1 MTDPYTA
8 RLFQIESGG
17 NPNATTGSNRGL
29 GQFGPAEE
37 AQFGLNDQ
45 NRTDPAA
52 QAAAVQR
59 EAVLHSGVLSKALG
73 RDPTP
78 GEMYLTHQQG
88 IAGGPALLTADPSQ
102 PAWQV
107 IRPFY
112 KSDAIAQKAI
122 TGNIPGNDPLARAS
136 AGDITAGD
144 FRNMWVSKFER
155 GLPQGAPQQAASA
168 QPNAPVPAAAAP
180 GAPPAAS
187 GPPSVSPGMPS
198 GGPPLGMLAGQ
209 IPTDTNA
216 GQSQDDS
223 ALQMLQQHAAAMMQ
237 QPEAPPPLQPIA
249 MPQTRGMLAAR
260 LRAAALGRGFTGGV

>member
-37 AQFGLNDQ
+37 VQFGLNDQ
-45 NRTDPAA
+45 NRTDPDA

-59 EAVLHSGVLSKALG
+59 EAALHSGVLSKALG

-112 KSDAIAQKAI
+112 KSDAVAQKAI
-122 TGNIPGNDPLARAS
+122 TGNIPGNDPLARA
-136 AGDITAGD
+136 APGDISAGD
-144 FRNMWVSKFER
+144 FRNMWVNKFER
-155 GLPQGAPQQAASA
+155 GMPQGSAQQALS
-168 QPNAPVPAAAAP
+168 QPNPVATMPAAAAS

-187 GPPSVSPGMPS
+187 GPPSALPGMPS
-198 GGPPLGMLAGQ
+198 GGLGMLAGQ
-209 IPTDTNA
+209 MPTDPNA
-216 GQSQDDS
+216 GQSQADPNLD
-223 ALQMLQQHAAAMMQ
+223 LLMQHAQAMMQ
-237 QPEAPPPLQPIA
+237 EQPPAPPPMAPIQ
-249 MPQTRGMLAAR
+249 MPTAPGMLAAR
-260 LRAAALGRGFTGGV
+260 LRAAAMMRGGLTG